1 MKMGPTCSDNNI
13 FIYRY
18 SQLPLRLVEVKKF
31 EFIENLKSDVM
42 FKAYGKSLEEMFT
55 NAALALFSVICQTD
69 KIEHKKVKL
78 VEVKGNDL
86 EDLML
91 NWLQKL
97 IGIVDTDDLFFSK
110 FEILTMEEDGMYLK
124 ARCHGEPVTPEKGE
138 TVVKGVTYYK
148 YEFKKAKE
156 GYSIRVSLDI

>member
-1 MKMGPTCSDNNI
+1 MGPTCSDNNI

-18 SQLPLRLVEVKKF
+18 SQLLLRLVEVKKF

-42 FKAYGKSLEEMFT
+42 FKAYGKSLEELFV

-86 EDLML
+86 GGLML

-97 IGIVDTDDLFFSK
+97 IGIVDTDDLFFSR
-110 FEILTMEEDGMYLK
+110 FEILTMEKHGAHLK

-156 GYSIRVSLDI
+156 GYSVRVSLDI

>member
-1 MKMGPTCSDNNI
+1 M
-13 FIYRY
+13 
-18 SQLPLRLVEVKKF
+18 KKF

-42 FKAYGKSLEEMFT
+42 FKAYGKSLEELFV
-55 NAALALFSVICQTD
+55 NAALALFSVICQID

-97 IGIVDTDDLFFSK
+97 IGIVDT
-110 FEILTMEEDGMYLK
+110 
-124 ARCHGEPVTPEKGE
+124 
-138 TVVKGVTYYK
+138 
-148 YEFKKAKE
+148 
-156 GYSIRVSLDI
+156 